1 MVGEPGDVPR
11 CSGNLWPVVAGAALW
26 LVDVGGEACAAA
38 SGCAST
44 ARPHPTEPHLANPR
58 HSPPTRAGDDRARTG
73 AARSPL
79 RGTVGLRA
87 NPRYHR
93 IRDADAPSCTQGG
106 YVSSRYR
113 AGETQ
118 PARGG
123 PVSGGSR
130 PSRWSCTRPGE
141 TQLQFGDTAT
151 LLAGDA
157 GLRRGLG
164 IHGDVRTYGC
174 WRTLGYVYMCGSTV
188 GR

>member
-1 MVGEPGDVPR
+1 MVGEPGDVFR
-11 CSGNLWPVVAGAALW
+11 CSANLWPVVAGATLW

-44 ARPHPTEPHLANPR
+44 ARPHSTEPQVITRR
-58 HSPPTRAGDDRARTG
+58 HSPPTRAGDDRAHRCRSVAFAG
-73 AARSPL
+73 NRGPARKPPIPPDSRCRCPL
-79 RGTVGLRA
+79 V
-87 NPRYHR
+87 H
-93 IRDADAPSCTQGG
+93 SGG

-164 IHGDVRTYGC
+164 THGDVRTYGC
-174 WRTLGYVYMCGSTV
+174 WRTLGYVYLCGRTV

>member
-93 IRDADAPSCTQGG
+93 IRDADAPSCTQGDMCLLDIG
-106 YVSSRYR
+106 PVRRNRRVVVRSPVVHAHR
-113 AGETQ
+113 AGL
-118 PARGG
+118 ARAL
-123 PVSGGSR
+123 VRHSFS
-130 PSRWSCTRPGE
+130 
-141 TQLQFGDTAT
+141 LAT
-151 LLAGDA
+151 LPRCSRAT
-157 GLRRGLG
+157 RG
-164 IHGDVRTYGC
+164 
-174 WRTLGYVYMCGSTV
+174 
-188 GR
+188 